1 MLPRLL
7 SIDPVPFEIDLSTL
21 KASISTKVL
30 IEIDNKTCIVIL
42 TFPSIDIYF
51 FYLYKSRHIKYTI
64 ERAILNN

>member
-51 FYLYKSRHIKYTI
+51 FIYIRAVISSTLSR
-64 ERAILNN
+64 ELS